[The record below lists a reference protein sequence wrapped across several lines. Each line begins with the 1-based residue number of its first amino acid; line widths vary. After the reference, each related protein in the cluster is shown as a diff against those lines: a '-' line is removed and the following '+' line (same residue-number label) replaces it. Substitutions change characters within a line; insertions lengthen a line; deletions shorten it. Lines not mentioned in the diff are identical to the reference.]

1 MVVGDQSSGKSS
13 VLEGL
18 IRLAFLK
25 DGALYTR
32 FAMQIIFRR
41 TASDK
46 RTISASIIPVNDATD
61 AEDLRKWKAS
71 NMESLGN
78 AKFDALMTEASL
90 HGFPMNIS
98 ESVLIFN
105 IIR

>member
-1 MVVGDQSSGKSS
+1 MLFVRDS
-13 VLEGL
+13 
-18 IRLAFLK
+18 
-25 DGALYTR
+25 T
-32 FAMQIIFRR
+32 QIIFRR
-41 TASDK
+41 TTSGK
-46 RTISASIIPVNDATD
+46 RTISASIIPGDDATD

-90 HGFPMNIS
+90 HGFPVNIS